1 MNVKELFDL
10 TGRTAVVTG
19 GYTGIGKQMVLALA
33 EAGADVVVCA
43 RNLEG
48 CENTAR
54 EIAGIAGVKTLP
66 LKCDVSS
73 EADVIKMVSDTVAEF
88 EKLDILVNNAGIAM
102 GGLPE
107 DTKLEDWEK
116 IIGINLTG
124 TFLCSREAAKVMIKS
139 GGGKIINISSV
150 MGYQTTSLV
159 SAPAYV
165 ASKGAVVTLTK
176 DLAVRW
182 IKHNICVNAIAPG
195 WFPTNMT
202 EPVLSPEF
210 MNKGDELLASIPAGR
225 FGGEDDLKGVTVLLA
240 SRASDYITGEVIV
253 VDGGTLSRY

>member
-10 TGRTAVVTG
+10 TGKTAIVTG
-19 GYTGIGKQMVLALA
+19 GYTGIGRQMALALA

-48 CENTAR
+48 CIATAE
-54 EIAGIAGVKTLP
+54 EISRYAGVKTLP
-66 LKCDVSS
+66 LKCDVSD
-73 EADVIKMVSDTVAEF
+73 EADVKKMVGDTIKKF
-88 EKLDILVNNAGIAM
+88 GTIDILVNNAGIAM
-102 GGLPE
+102 GGLPQ
-107 DTKLEDWEK
+107 DTAIEDWEK
-116 IIGINLTG
+116 VLKINLTG
-124 TFLCSREAAKVMIKS
+124 TFLCCRETGKEMIKANS
-139 GGGKIINISSV
+139 GKIINISSV

-182 IKHNICVNAIAPG
+182 IQHNINVNAIAPG

-202 EPVLSPEF
+202 EPVISPEF
-210 MNKGDELLASIPAGR
+210 MNKGEELLESIPAGR
-225 FGGEDDLKGVTVLLA
+225 FGGEDDLKGATVLLA